1 MNENPGLRS
10 ATGLRVRFVDD
21 SDGSLSVL
29 EIEIPRNQEVLGDVH
44 QALFRVGVQIVNV
57 ELQVHSERIV
67 ERLRL
72 VEKDGSAVCRDRHL
86 EVQTTVLEVV
96 QKRLVETMPP
106 PSPSSEASDATGAA
120 SQVTANQATDTEEV
134 SVLN

>member
-1 MNENPGLRS
+1 MNDNPGLRS

-29 EIEIPRNQEVLGDVH
+29 EIEIPRNQAVLGDVH
-44 QALFRVGVQIVNV
+44 QALFKVGVQISNV
-57 ELQVHSERIV
+57 ELQVHNERIV

-72 VEKDGSAVCRDRHL
+72 VEHDGSPVCSDRHL

-96 QKRLVETMPP
+96 QKRLVESMPP
-106 PSPSSEASDATGAA
+106 PAEPAGVKDTNVRG
-120 SQVTANQATDTEEV
+120 QDTEEYGA
-134 SVLN
+134 LN